1 MSPFSGQ
8 NDLFN
13 TMLALNLNKNNTQH
27 SALQQPGSPQ
37 LSILP
42 FENQAHENMEEL
54 KREPQFSMNGF
65 KKLY

>member
-8 NDLFN
+8 NDVFN
-13 TMLALNLNKNNTQH
+13 TLLALNKNNTQH

-37 LSILP
+37 LSMLP

-54 KREPQFSMNGF
+54 KREPQFSMNVF
-65 KKLY
+65 KKLH